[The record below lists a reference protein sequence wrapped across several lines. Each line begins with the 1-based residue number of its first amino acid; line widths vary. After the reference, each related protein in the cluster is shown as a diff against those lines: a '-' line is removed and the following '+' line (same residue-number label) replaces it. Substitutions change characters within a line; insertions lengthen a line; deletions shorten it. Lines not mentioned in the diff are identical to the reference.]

1 MTTMKKV
8 MEKTRWFAF
17 ALATVVALDGH
28 AGTETGN
35 GKTAN
40 GTETGNGKT
49 ANGTETGNGKTA
61 NGTETGNG
69 NKLVRAGS
77 GSGAFVPR
85 SAGCAAPSSP
95 LAIAELCV
103 VELAAAARD

>member
-1 MTTMKKV
+1 

-28 AGTETGN
+28 A
-35 GKTAN
+35 
-40 GTETGNGKT
+40 
-49 ANGTETGNGKTA
+49 GTETGNGKTA